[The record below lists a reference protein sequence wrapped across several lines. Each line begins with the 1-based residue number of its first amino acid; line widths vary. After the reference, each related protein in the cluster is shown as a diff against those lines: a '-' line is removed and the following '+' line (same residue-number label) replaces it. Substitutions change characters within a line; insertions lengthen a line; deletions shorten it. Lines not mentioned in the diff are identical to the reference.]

1 MENLVAGGLFQMLMG
16 LPFLAVFGVL
26 GVALAIGIAFYVLG
40 ALPVYQLAKNAGLPN
55 AWLAWIPYGNVYI
68 LLLLAKREFN
78 IFDWIRTYDRTKVF
92 WYYLII
98 ALGGMVAISLVTTIL
113 GFIPIIN
120 ILVGII
126 SPIVKVAYIVALR
139 IFNWRVYYDIYMTY
153 GLEENAMLLAVLSS
167 IFPVVMIV
175 CMFIIK
181 DRQPNYNV

>member
-92 WYYLII
+92 WYVIAGYAIFFGCYFIMMIPFLNII
-98 ALGGMVAISLVTTIL
+98 FSIFYYALS
-113 GFIPIIN
+113 
-120 ILVGII
+120 
-126 SPIVKVAYIVALR
+126 IVFSIAVYI
-139 IFNWRVYYDIYMTY
+139 FSWRMNYDLLMTY
-153 GLEENAMLLAVLSS
+153 GMEEHAMWAS
-167 IFPVVMIV
+167 IANCFVPIVMVVFS
-175 CMFIIK
+175 FIIMNNEP
-181 DRQPNYNV
+181 DYTV